1 MGEQNFLSKVV
12 SGKKLDISKVKYFR
26 GDIGIVMQ
34 TIPIDKADED
44 GKVTI
49 EITPSETTAFV
60 MDMKLQNTST
70 FIRETIHS
78 RRWTFGDLFA

>member
-12 SGKKLDISKVKYFR
+12 SGKKLDISKVKYSR

-34 TIPIDKADED
+34 TIPVDKTDED

-49 EITPSETTAFV
+49 EITPSA
-60 MDMKLQNTST
+60 KK
-70 FIRETIHS
+70 
-78 RRWTFGDLFA
+78 